1 MASAVARAYNGGLG
15 AKPPARVQGA
25 EPPVGGQAG
34 EAPLKLKTF
43 FHLHIQQKRQICH
56 IFCLFPVFCTCK
68 RELFARETDIKHR
81 DARDGK
87 FYPCAVL
94 TMVKTPVK
102 TGLGKTPKTH
112 VLPT

>member
-1 MASAVARAYNGGLG
+1 MPSAGARAYNGGLG
-15 AKPPARVQGA
+15 AEPPAGVQGA
-25 EPPVGGQAG
+25 EPP
-34 EAPLKLKTF
+34 LKTF

-56 IFCLFPVFCTCK
+56 IFCLFPVFCTCT
-68 RELFARETDIKHR
+68 RELLARETDIKHR

>member
-15 AKPPARVQGA
+15 
-25 EPPVGGQAG
+25 
-34 EAPLKLKTF
+34 LF

-68 RELFARETDIKHR
+68 RDLFARETDIKHR

-94 TMVKTPVK
+94 TMVKTRPLSRSWPIIIGRLK
-102 TGLGKTPKTH
+102 KIIGG
-112 VLPT
+112 